1 MRSEDEH
8 LNSLDSSL
16 YKELRLLEE
25 VDRASDLSQR
35 QLAHRLGIALGVA
48 NILVRSLAKQGYIRM
63 TRLSWKRWVYVLTP
77 AGMSR
82 KLNLTFAYI
91 ERFVNHYKKVRF
103 LLRQDL
109 ARLSLSKDS
118 KVAILGTSEYA
129 ELAYLALKDLGVN
142 DIEIFDLRSTDRDF
156 LGIKVS
162 QMSEIHPERYCKIVI
177 ALPKERGLLRENL
190 MMSGIPD
197 SQIVEMFGWTSP
209 QRLGV
214 SGDSN
219 TVIELGK
226 YD

>member
-162 QMSEIHPERYCKIVI
+162 QMSEIHPERYCKIMI

-190 MMSGIPD
+190 MMNGIPD
-197 SQIVEMFGWTSP
+197 SQIVEMFGWISP